1 MTGID
6 LFSAELAQK
15 LQQELNADAQL
26 ARFSDDAFCVLAPN
40 TTPQQH
46 KAELLNLIQHIDAHL
61 FEIKGRTAHTT
72 LSIGVAILNDKTSK
86 PAKILA
92 RAQRCVEQLPH
103 GNALKI
109 HDPAEDLAA
118 AASSGDIVAMVQQ
131 ALDSN
136 SFKLLF
142 QPIMSLRG
150 EDNELYEVLLRLVSP
165 EGEEVAA
172 ADFLNAAIAAGLAD
186 KIDRWVLFNSI
197 KLLSEHRNKG
207 HHTRFFIHLSCA
219 SLQDPSLLPWLAATL
234 EAAALPAEAIILQV
248 REVDAVTYLKQ
259 AKQLTKGLRNM
270 GCLIAL
276 GQFGCALNPFNTLKH
291 LDAQFV
297 KIDSS
302 FNKEL
307 NTEAEQKT

>member
-1 MTGID
+1 NYSSLEADLGVTGID
-6 LFSAELAQK
+6 LFLAELAQK
-15 LQQELNADAQL
+15 LQQELSADAQL
-26 ARFSDDAFCVLAPN
+26 ARFADDAFCVLAPD

-46 KAELLNLIQHIDAHL
+46 KTELLNLSKHVDAHL

-92 RAQRCVEQLPH
+92 RAQRCAEQLPQ

-109 HDPAEDLAA
+109 HDPADDLAA
-118 AASSGDIVAMVQQ
+118 AANRGDIIAMVQQ
-131 ALDSN
+131 ALN
-136 SFKLLF
+136 SYYFKLLF
-142 QPIMSLRG
+142 QPIITLCG

-165 EGEEVAA
+165 QGEEVAP
-172 ADFLNAAIAAGLAD
+172 ADFLNAAITAGLAD

-197 KLLSEHRNKG
+197 NLLREHRNKG
-207 HHTRFFIHLSCA
+207 HQTRFFIHLSSA
-219 SLQDPSLLPWLAATL
+219 SLQDPSLLPWLKTTL

-259 AKQLTKGLRNM
+259 AKQLSNGLREL

-276 GQFGCALNPFNTLKH
+276 
-291 LDAQFV
+291 
-297 KIDSS
+297 
-302 FNKEL
+302 
-307 NTEAEQKT
+307 